1 MVRVSKGGAFAPVN
15 GMLHISDIPKSVVES
30 LRESNP
36 LEQQLVGGKP
46 LLAKKTPLTVFVKE
60 VFKQAG

>member
-1 MVRVSKGGAFAPVN
+1 
-15 GMLHISDIPKSVVES
+15 MLHFSDIPKDVVAA
-30 LRESNP
+30 LRASNP
-36 LEQQLVGGKP
+36 LEQQIGGKP

>member
-1 MVRVSKGGAFAPVN
+1 
-15 GMLHISDIPKSVVES
+15 MLHISDIPKSVVES